1 MDQLTVRI
9 GIRPWSLNA
18 ERRSHRFARAD
29 LVKDTRWAAFCSAR
43 LSMADN
49 EVPDERPLFDKVSIV
64 VQPWAKDR
72 RYRQDIANCFP
83 CAKACIDGLVDA
95 EVIADD
101 DDSHLV
107 SLTFAP
113 HKYGRDELEIL
124 VRRT

>member
-29 LVKDTRWAAFCSAR
+29 LVKDTRWAAYCSAR

-49 EVPDERPLFDKVSIV
+49 TVPNERPLFDKVAIT
-64 VQPWAKDR
+64 VQPWALNR
-72 RYRQDIANCFP
+72 RYRQDIANCYP
-83 CAKACIDGLVDA
+83 SVKACIDGLVDA
-95 EVIADD
+95 QVIAED

-107 SLTFAP
+107 SLTFLP
-113 HKYGRDELEIL
+113 HRFGRDETGIL